1 LQSALGVA
9 LFIGGALAERALHS
23 PFVMAHTPRMRGSPC
38 ALSQHAMSWFT
49 FAVVRKLSE
58 RLFVMVAITQR
69 ICQQIDRNMITIY
82 S

>member
-23 PFVMAHTPRMRGSPC
+23 LFVMVHTPRMHGSPC

-49 FAVVRKLSE
+49 FAVVRKPSE
-58 RLFVMVAITQR
+58 HLFVMVVITQK
-69 ICQQIDRNMITIY
+69 ICQQTDLNMTTMY